1 MSESEPK
8 PVVLL
13 DTAAQWA
20 EIASEAEPAVLEVL
34 RGGIWALGPRVAAFE
49 DEIAEFLGVRH
60 AIGVAS
66 GSDGLI
72 LALLAL
78 DIRPGDEVITTPMT
92 FVSTATAI
100 ERIGAVPVF
109 ADVLDDDLL
118 LDAAAVEKV
127 ITKRTRAILPVHL
140 YGQCVDGE
148 AIDALARAHRL
159 PIIED
164 ACQSVGS
171 RRGAVCAGAWGD
183 LAAFSFYPT
192 KNLSAAGDAGL
203 VTTND
208 EKLDRRVR
216 RLRAHGSD
224 VRYEHREV
232 GLNSRM
238 DAVQGAILSV
248 KLRKLEEWNAQRLA
262 NADRY
267 DHLLEAAGLES
278 ALRPL
283 RRHAGRH
290 VFHQYVVRARQRDE
304 LRAHLAERG
313 IGSEVYYPV
322 PLHLQECF
330 TPLGYAVGDFP
341 VTEQA
346 AREVLALPIH
356 PGLRSDEIERVVSA
370 ISDFYRD

>member
-34 RGGIWALGPRVAAFE
+34 RGGIWALGPPVAAFE

-66 GSDGLI
+66 GSDALI

-267 DHLLEAAGLES
+267 DRLLEAAGLES

-341 VTEQA
+341 VTERA

>member
-1 MSESEPK
+1 MSKSETS

-13 DTAAQWA
+13 DTGAQWA
-20 EIASEAEPAVLEVL
+20 EIAAEAEPAVLDVL
-34 RGGIWALGPRVAAFE
+34 RSGRWALGPRVAAFE
-49 DEIAEFLGVRH
+49 EEIAEYLGARH

-66 GSDGLI
+66 GSDALI

-92 FVSTATAI
+92 FIATATAI
-100 ERIGAVPVF
+100 VRIGAVPVF
-109 ADVLDDDLL
+109 ADVHGDDLL

-148 AIDALARAHRL
+148 SFDALARAHRL
-159 PIIED
+159 PIVED

-171 RRGAVCAGAWGD
+171 ERGAIRSGAWGD

-208 EKLDRRVR
+208 ERLDRRVR
-216 RLRAHGSD
+216 RLRDHGSD
-224 VRYEHREV
+224 VRYEHIEV

-238 DAVQGAILSV
+238 DALQAAILSV
-248 KLRKLEEWNAQRLA
+248 KLRRLDAWTEARLA
-262 NADRY
+262 HADAY
-267 DHLLEAAGLES
+267 DRLLAEAGL
-278 ALRPL
+278 ADGLRPL
-283 RRHAGRH
+283 RRHGGRH
-290 VFHQYVVRARQRDE
+290 VFHQYMIRTPRRDA
-304 LRAHLAERG
+304 LRAHLADKG
-313 IGSEVYYPV
+313 IGSEVYYPI

-330 TPLGYAVGDFP
+330 TQLGYREGDFP
-341 VTEQA
+341 VTERA

-356 PGLRSDEIERVVSA
+356 PGLRPDEIERVVA
-370 ISDFYRD
+370 ALADFCRG